1 MRVLIAD
8 KLPDQ
13 ARVRLASGG
22 CTVKV
27 EALSPDVL
35 AAFDPDVLIVR
46 STKVKAEHLAAAPA
60 LSLIVRAGAGVD
72 NIDLAA
78 CSKRGIYVS
87 NCPGKNAV
95 AVAEL
100 AMGLILAL
108 DRRLPENTA
117 DLRAGKWNKKK
128 YSVARGLKGR
138 TLGIIG
144 LGGIGTEVARRAQ
157 AFGMNVIAWEKGAND
172 HPIGNVGMMPNP
184 EEVAR
189 RSDVV
194 SVHLALAPETRGFV
208 GESVFREMK
217 HGALFIN
224 TARAE
229 VVDETALINAM
240 DTKGIR
246 AGLDVFAGEPAVG
259 EADYV
264 GVLASHP
271 SVYGTHHIGAST
283 DQAQEAV
290 ADEACRITLTYKT
303 HGTVPNCVNVAQR
316 SAADHTLV
324 VRHHD
329 RVGVLAAILGVL
341 REDSINVQ
349 EMENVVFAGG
359 AAACA
364 RIQLHGSPTEGALA
378 RMRAHEDVFSVNV
391 VKHDRPSA

>member
-8 KLPDQ
+8 RLPEQ

-35 AAFDPDVLIVR
+35 ASFDPDVLIVR
-46 STKVKAEHLAAAPA
+46 STTVTPEHLAVARS

-72 NIDLAA
+72 TIDMAA
-78 CSKRGIYVS
+78 CSERGVYVS
-87 NCPGKNAV
+87 SCPGRNAV

-108 DRRLPENTA
+108 DRRLPENIS
-117 DLRAGKWNKKK
+117 DLRAGRWNKKK

-144 LGGIGTEVARRAQ
+144 LGRIGSEVAMRAL
-157 AFGMNVIAWEKGAND
+157 AFGMHVIAWSRSAND
-172 HPIGNVGMMPNP
+172 DRMGHVMRVATP
-184 EEVAR
+184 EDVAR
-189 RSDVV
+189 GADVV
-194 SVHLALAPETRGFV
+194 SVHLALTPETRGFV
-208 GESVFREMK
+208 GASVFREMK

-229 VVDETALINAM
+229 VVDEAELIHAM
-240 DTKGIR
+240 DTRGIR
-246 AGLDVFAGEPAVG
+246 AGLDVFAGEPSGG

-290 ADEACRITLTYKT
+290 ADEACRVTLSYKAN
-303 HGTVPNCVNVAQR
+303 GTVPNCLNLARR
-316 SAADHTLV
+316 SAADRTLV
-324 VRHHD
+324 VRHRD

-341 REDSINVQ
+341 REDGINVE

-364 RIQLHGSPTEGALA
+364 RIQIHGCPTEAALHT
-378 RMRAHEDVFSVNV
+378 MRAHADVLSANV
-391 VKHDRPSA
+391 VALDPSA